1 MRQYHA
7 LKQEKPGHLLL
18 FRLGDFFEL
27 FFDDAVIASRELDI
41 TLTSRN
47 REKGEPVP
55 MCGVP
60 AHSIDGYLSKLITK
74 GHKVAIADQVE
85 IPKIT
90 NKLVCKNVLKIFITY
105 Y

>member
-27 FFDDAVIASRELDI
+27 FFDDAVTAARDLDI

-47 REKGEPVP
+47 KEKGQPIP

-60 AHSIDGYLSKLITK
+60 AHSIDGYLSKLIGK

-85 IPKIT
+85 DAKKPKH
-90 NKLVCKNVLKIFITY
+90 LFAARSLA
-105 Y
+105 